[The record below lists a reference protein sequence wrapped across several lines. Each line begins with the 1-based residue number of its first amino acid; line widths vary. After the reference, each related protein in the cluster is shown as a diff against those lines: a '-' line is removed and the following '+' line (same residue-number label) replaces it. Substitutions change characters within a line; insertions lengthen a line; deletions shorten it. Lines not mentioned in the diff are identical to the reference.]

1 MRTKYQVAM
10 HRTWTTW
17 FEIDAQSQEEAE
29 QIFKTMMGDQSLY
42 EEELNQLNVTQE
54 YYELYE
60 DLSLIKEIQ

>member
-1 MRTKYQVAM
+1 MRTKYQISM
-10 HRTWTTW
+10 NRTWTTW

-29 QIFKTMMGDQSLY
+29 QIFKTMMDDQSLY

>member
-1 MRTKYQVAM
+1 MRTKYQIAM
-10 HRTWTTW
+10 NRTWTTW

-29 QIFKTMMGDQSLY
+29 QIFKTMMDDQSLY